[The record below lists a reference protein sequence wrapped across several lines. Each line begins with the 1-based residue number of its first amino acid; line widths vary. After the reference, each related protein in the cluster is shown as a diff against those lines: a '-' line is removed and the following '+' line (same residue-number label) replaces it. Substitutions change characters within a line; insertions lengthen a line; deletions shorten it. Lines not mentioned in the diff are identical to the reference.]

1 MEQRD
6 GHPHEHG
13 PGCGHK
19 VVRHG
24 DHADYLHDGHLHSPG
39 GAGVEEH
46 VLEVDRGH
54 PNACAP
60 VECPAK
66 HHPGCG
72 HPRVPHGDHFDYLVD
87 GALHHLHGDHC
98 DLHGTV

>member
-1 MEQRD
+1 MDHRD

-13 PGCGHK
+13 PGCGHRAI
-19 VVRHG
+19 RHG

-39 GAGVEEH
+39 DAGVAEH
-46 VLEVDRGH
+46 VLAVDHGR
-54 PNACAP
+54 PAACAP
-60 VECPAK
+60 VECPAR
-66 HHPGCG
+66 HHAGCG
-72 HPRVPHGDHFDYLVD
+72 HPLVPHGDHLDYLVD

>member
-24 DHADYLHDGHLHSPG
+24 DHADYLHDGRLHSPG

-72 HPRVPHGDHFDYLVD
+72 HPRV
-87 GALHHLHGDHC
+87 LHGDHC
-98 DLHGTV
+98 DIHGTV